1 MVNNEH
7 DDTMLL
13 LASRP
18 NAKMKV
24 WGHVKSNM
32 SAWNDFVAEQTIMA
46 EELGITRQYVGKAL
60 KFLESKNL
68 IVRNG
73 KKQANVIFMVNP
85 EYCWN
90 GAKSDIDNAKGKY
103 KSIKEA

>member
-24 WGHVKSNM
+24 WGLVKSNM
-32 SAWNDFVAEQTIMA
+32 STWNLFIAKQTIMA

-60 KFLESKNL
+60 QFLEAKNL

-73 KKQANVIFMVNP
+73 KDQANVIFMVNP

-90 GAKSDIDNAKGKY
+90 GNKNELINAMAKY
-103 KSIKEA
+103 KAIKET